1 MKLSIVTINY
11 NNAAG
16 LRRTLDSVAAQRLDV
31 SIANRVPLE
40 VEHII
45 VDGHSTDESVQIIR
59 DYEQQ
64 LSSSSISLTWV
75 SELDKGIY
83 NAMNKGIRLAS
94 GDYIQIL
101 NSGDI
106 LASNHVFA
114 DCCLQMNKLGF
125 PEFLYG
131 NMIKKDYTTGKI
143 VGKSGKVP
151 YSLLQY
157 FVSTMNHDCCWI
169 KRSLFVNNNANA
181 NDNANKNIVGVG
193 VDVGVSKSYGLYDE
207 DLRIVSDW
215 KWFLQAIGLGKVK
228 PVYVDV
234 DMTIFDTSGISEQNL
249 ILRNE
254 ERRRVLAEVLPPA
267 VFADYDRHAFDMQQ
281 MDNLRKHPWAY
292 KLVWTLERVLN
303 RIDNKNFKK
312 PKNK

>member
-1 MKLSIVTINY
+1 MKLSIITINY

-16 LRRTLDSVAAQRLDV
+16 LCRTLDSVAAQWLDG
-31 SIANRVPLE
+31 SIANREPLE
-40 VEHII
+40 IEHII
-45 VDGHSTDESVQIIR
+45 IDGNSTDESVQIIR

-75 SELDKGIY
+75 SETDKGIY
-83 NAMNKGIRLAS
+83 NAMNKGILLAS

-106 LASNHVFA
+106 LASNHVLA
-114 DCCLQMNKLGF
+114 DCYLQMDKLGF

-143 VGKSGKVP
+143 VGKSGEVP

-169 KRSLFVNNNANA
+169 KRTLFIEETESENA
-181 NDNANKNIVGVG
+181 GEC
-193 VDVGVSKSYGLYDE
+193 YGLYDE
-207 DLRIVSDW
+207 NLNIVSDW
-215 KWFLQAIGLGKVK
+215 KWFLQAVGLGRVK
-228 PVYVDV
+228 PVYMDV
-234 DMTIFDTSGISEQNL
+234 DMTIFDSSGISEQNL
-249 ILRNE
+249 TLRYD
-254 ERRRVLAEVLPPA
+254 ERRKVLEEVLPPA
-267 VFADYDRHAFDMQQ
+267 VLADYDRYSFDMEQ

-292 KLVWTLERVLN
+292 KLVWILERVLN
-303 RIDNKNFKK
+303 RVDNKNFKK
-312 PKNK
+312 PKKK

>member
-1 MKLSIVTINY
+1 MKLSIITINY

-16 LRRTLDSVAAQRLDV
+16 LCRTLDSVAAQWLDV
-31 SIANRVPLE
+31 SIANREPLE
-40 VEHII
+40 IEHII
-45 VDGHSTDESVQIIR
+45 IDGNSTDESVQIIR

-75 SELDKGIY
+75 SESDNGIY
-83 NAMNKGIRLAS
+83 NAMNKGIRMAS
-94 GDYIQIL
+94 GEYIQIL

-106 LASNHVFA
+106 LASNHVLA
-114 DCCLQMNKLGF
+114 DCCLQMGKLGF

-131 NMIKKDYTTGKI
+131 NMIKEDYATGKI
-143 VGKSGKVP
+143 VGKSGEVP

-169 KRSLFVNNNANA
+169 KRSLFVN
-181 NDNANKNIVGVG
+181 DNASKNIVGVG
-193 VDVGVSKSYGLYDE
+193 GGVGVSKSYGLYDE

-312 PKNK
+312 LKTS